1 MFARAFP
8 RGAHSVAVPFSV
20 EAVALRRLLE
30 IVSPPLCSGCGRG
43 AGHAEPLCPSCR
55 GALRWLHR
63 EPVTAS
69 GVELW
74 APLAYE
80 GAARSLVAA
89 LKFRCAT
96 TLAPVMAGQIVAA
109 APPSVLPGAGS
120 RPALVPVPL
129 HPARLRRRGYNQ
141 AELICRALAERTG
154 LGVSDCLE
162 RRGPPVTQV
171 GRGRA
176 ERGVAISGAVSVRDD
191 ALIPAHPVL
200 VDDVVTTGATLAAC
214 AAALQRA
221 GASTPRAVAYA
232 RTPGR

>member
-1 MFARAFP
+1 MAL
-8 RGAHSVAVPFSV
+8 SV
-20 EAVALRRLLE
+20 EAVALRRLFE
-30 IVSPPLCSGCGRG
+30 TVAPPLCSGCGRA

-55 GALRWLHR
+55 SALRWLQ
-63 EPVTAS
+63 PKQVTAS

-80 GAARSLVAA
+80 GGARSLVAA

-96 TLAPVMAGQIVAA
+96 SLAPVMAGQIVAA
-109 APPSVLPGAGS
+109 APTSVLPGDGA

-141 AELICRALAERTG
+141 AELICRALADRTG
-154 LGVSDCLE
+154 LGTSDCLQ
-162 RRGPPVTQV
+162 RHGPAVTQV

-176 ERGVAISGAVSVRDD
+176 ERGVAISGAVSVRDGS
-191 ALIPAHPVL
+191 LIPAHPIL

-214 AAALQRA
+214 AAALVRA
-221 GASTPRAVAYA
+221 GASSARAIAYA